1 MHQPNTEYECKATPC
16 VSPFVY
22 CFSLQGLTYLAVRN
36 IQRKNFEI
44 NNSHLLEYTS
54 FELELPKI
62 VLPHLVPQRHRSS
75 LYPSMYMPCA
85 RSSFCPLLLAI
96 LDVSSAILVSSACI
110 QEPLHLCRTLKWQ
123 ASEANKELTGA
134 INMEGQMKSGGMW
147 QPLRGT
153 GKYTVYPG
161 LKITHGFSHLCQSC
175 NRSTTDRQGG
185 TPIHR

>member
-1 MHQPNTEYECKATPC
+1 M
-16 VSPFVY
+16 
-22 CFSLQGLTYLAVRN
+22 CFPLHLLFQFARLDLPGSLKYS
-36 IQRKNFEI
+36 KEKFEI
-44 NNSHLLEYTS
+44 NNSHL
-54 FELELPKI
+54 LELPKI

-75 LYPSMYMPCA
+75 LYPSMYMACA
-85 RSSFCPLLLAI
+85 RSSLCPLLLAI

-123 ASEANKELTGA
+123 ASEANKELMGA
-134 INMEGQMKSGGMW
+134 INMEEQKQSGGMW